1 MSLEPNPACKEYCR
15 LLKRLFAGG
24 SSAGG
29 GIDHPL
35 PESFV

>member
-15 LLKRLFAGG
+15 LFKKAVCRG

-29 GIDHPL
+29 GTDHPL